1 MARTRSS
8 FGQGIEEASLSVLLE
23 LWIVL
28 RSYSEAMVLVGGWA
42 PYFILKVDQEPSNPF
57 EHIGSIDIDVALNP
71 TLVGTRQ
78 YATILELIT
87 DRGFRQR
94 TNASGQPI
102 EFSFVRAVQQ
112 EPLGSVDV
120 VIDFLGPEYGG
131 TGRSRRHQRIQDVLL
146 ARKARG
152 TEVVFS
158 HNFSYRLCGVLPNG
172 AEASTEI
179 QVADVVG
186 SLTTK
191 GIAIGQRYA
200 EKDAYDIYS
209 VVTNFRRGPR
219 DSAALVRQNLEHGLV
234 KEAIRNIAAAFDSI
248 HGRGPQWV
256 ADFLEAAP
264 DGRDRIAA
272 DAFAQVGRFLDELGF
287 ET

>member
-1 MARTRSS
+1 MARTLSS
-8 FGQGIEEASLSVLLE
+8 FGRDIEEASLSVLLE

-42 PYFILKVDQEPSNPF
+42 PYFILKADQEPDNPF

-71 TLVGTRQ
+71 ALIDKRQ

-94 TNASGQPI
+94 MNASGQPI
-102 EFSFVRAVQQ
+102 EFSFVRAVRQ

-131 TGRSRRHQRIQDVLL
+131 TGRSRRHQRIQDELL
-146 ARKARG
+146 VRKARG
-152 TEVVFS
+152 AEVVFS
-158 HNFSYRLCGVLPNG
+158 HNFSYLLNRVLPNG
-172 AEASTEI
+172 AQANADI

-186 SLTTK
+186 CLTTK

-209 VVTNFRRGPR
+209 VVANYRRGPR
-219 DSAALVRQNLEHGLV
+219 DAGALLRQNLKNGLV
-234 KEAIRNIAAAFDSI
+234 QEAMRNIVAAFDSI
-248 HGRGPQWV
+248 RGRGPQWV
-256 ADFLEAAP
+256 ADFLEVNP

-272 DAFAQVGRFLDELGF
+272 EAFAQVSRFLEEVGLKP
-287 ET
+287 